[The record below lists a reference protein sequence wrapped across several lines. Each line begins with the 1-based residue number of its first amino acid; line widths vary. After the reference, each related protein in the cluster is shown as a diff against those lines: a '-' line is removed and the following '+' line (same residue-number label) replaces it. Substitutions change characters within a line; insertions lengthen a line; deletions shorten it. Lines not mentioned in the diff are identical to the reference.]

1 MNEVFI
7 VGVLI
12 GFLIGS
18 IVTLALWTLVDEFKK
33 K

>member
-7 VGVLI
+7 IGILI

-18 IVTLALWTLVDEFKK
+18 IVTLALWTLTDEFKNK
-33 K
+33 

>member
-18 IVTLALWTLVDEFKK
+18 IVALALWTLIDELKNN
-33 K
+33 